1 MRMIFS
7 SVNAFLAENKYVGFM
22 QVFSVYYSAYQVFN
36 AKISQIYIFYI
47 NKCRKKDM
55 DAFFLFRLSQRMRQK
70 SVSMWSMYELNCE
83 DLFVFKAVVS
93 KRL

>member
-1 MRMIFS
+1 
-7 SVNAFLAENKYVGFM
+7 
-22 QVFSVYYSAYQVFN
+22 
-36 AKISQIYIFYI
+36 
-47 NKCRKKDM
+47 M